1 TVKKSAVP
9 FLIAMGGL
17 LAAFL
22 WVTLAREPKARVIG
36 IQPFEGIPEAHV
48 QETKT
53 ALETYYQCTVLV
65 LPERKLPE
73 EAFTNVKSP
82 RYRADKLLRFLEGV
96 LPDDCDH
103 LLGLT
108 ASDISTTKYED
119 FETKRIKEPA
129 WKYEDWGIFGLG
141 QMPGRACVV
150 STFRLKGGVDE
161 AKLRERLRKVA
172 CHEIGHNLGL
182 PHCAKSEKCFMRD
195 GAEKI
200 ATVDAES
207 EVLCEHCAATIGVAV
222 R

>member
-1 TVKKSAVP
+1 MP
-9 FLIAMGGL
+9 FMIALGALFSM
-17 LAAFL
+17 FL
-22 WVTLAREPKARVIG
+22 WGGKSEPSKSRVIG

-48 QETKT
+48 DETKA
-53 ALETYYQCTVLV
+53 ALERYYHYTVRV

-82 RYRADKLLRFLEGV
+82 RYRADKLLRFLEEI

-182 PHCAKSEKCFMRD
+182 PHCARSEKCFMRD